1 VHIQGLVQLVGKE
14 FRFLLLLEQ
23 LFLQRGN
30 EDGIGVGPAAQERF
44 DDRLERLGDYEAPLQ
59 HF

>member
-23 LFLQRGN
+23 LFLQQKNLPTQVWDAGGLVLR
-30 EDGIGVGPAAQERF
+30 
-44 DDRLERLGDYEAPLQ
+44 DDKEAFEL
-59 HF
+59 